1 MPGLAA
7 RPVLSHV
14 AAFAGDVIEAIAP
27 EELGHLLFRSA
38 GQDGAVVSVVAEFVF
53 LVFAGE
59 LNVVPPNPFTGMN
72 FANRDFDV
80 VVFAC
85 HDVFSCGL
93 AAVFGAGA
101 SPAPVIQGRGTIPVP
116 CASLIGFRFAKVNK
130 KNAKKKPLKD
140 STVSKME
147 IVQQEGHGAEA
158 SIKRHGHPGLG

>member
-1 MPGLAA
+1 MPGRKARSCLA
-7 RPVLSHV
+7 LV
-14 AAFAGDVIEAIAP
+14 ASLAGDVIEAVAP

-38 GQDGAVVSVVAEFVF
+38 GQDGAVVSVVAELVF
-53 LVFAGE
+53 LIITRE
-59 LNVVPPNPFTGMN
+59 LNVVPPNPFAGMN

-85 HDVFSCGL
+85 IDVFSCGL

-101 SPAPVIQGRGTIPVP
+101 SPAPVIQGMGTIPVP
-116 CASLIGFRFAKVNK
+116 CASLIGFRFAKVSK

-158 SIKRHGHPGLG
+158 

>member
-1 MPGLAA
+1 MPGLSA
-7 RPVLSHV
+7 RPYLALV
-14 AAFAGDVIEAIAP
+14 ASFAGDVIEAVAP
-27 EELGHLLFRSA
+27 EELGHLLFRPA
-38 GQDGAVVSVVAEFVF
+38 GHDGTVVSVVAELVF

-59 LNVVPPNPFTGMN
+59 LHVVPPDPVARMN

-101 SPAPVIQGRGTIPVP
+101 SPAPVIQGMGTIPVP
-116 CASLIGFRFAKVNK
+116 CASLIGFRFAKVDK
-130 KNAKKKPLKD
+130 KRCKKKQLKD

-147 IVQQEGHGAEA
+147 IVQQEGRGAEA
-158 SIKRHGHPGLG
+158 SITRHGHQGLG